1 MIFTTKYL
9 AKGRIV
15 STMQSQGRGG
25 VFPFP
30 EKCGSLV
37 WMYGRSMAK
46 AEVFTFLKEDE
57 V

>member
-1 MIFTTKYL
+1 MIFITKYL

-30 EKCGSLV
+30 EKCGSPGMGVLGGV
-37 WMYGRSMAK
+37 WQKRR
-46 AEVFTFLKEDE
+46 FLHF
-57 V
+57 